1 MHAVNNKKNG
11 SSTTYC
17 TVITMIP
24 TPYTN
29 GEMGNR
35 KQIRTY
41 NGKMGKMYLYRKINQ
56 IHYKTVLRRLTF
68 ELPLPKDVIYDTYR
82 RIPTTA

>member
-1 MHAVNNKKNG
+1 MHTVNNKKNG

-17 TVITMIP
+17 TIITLIP

-29 GEMGNR
+29 KEMGNR

-41 NGKMGKMYLYRKINQ
+41 NGKWANFTNTGKETRYITKLF
-56 IHYKTVLRRLTF
+56 KTFDIRID
-68 ELPLPKDVIYDTYR
+68 LPKDVIYDTYR
-82 RIPTTA
+82 RIPTTE